1 MRKKYLDQ
9 LPSWYKENGEC
20 DLVMSDD
27 IDALV
32 SASLLKREKGW
43 NVKYFYDFDNFYKS
57 DIDSRHTRV
66 WCDIAILKNGERAFD
81 NHVSRTD
88 GSDLVNKNCINPNL
102 LNDVTAM
109 NYKRKYAGSTALL
122 IWSIYRIPL
131 PKTEEGKMLLLC
143 IDSAFKGYYTDRFKY
158 MCKFYLRDMFG
169 FDELIDVLERHTAED
184 FYRIIDKYH
193 LTRKIV
199 VSTKGHLYTDLDLDT
214 IGELLELDLKLPDI
228 QFNIAK
234 ELERKSGKIG
244 IKRVKDLKQNIF
256 TLAYI
261 YSDKVVCSVIPA

>member
-9 LPSWYKENGEC
+9 LPSWYKENCEC

-57 DIDSRHTRV
+57 DFDKMHTRV

-88 GSDLVNKNCINPNL
+88 RSDMVNKNCINPNL
-102 LNDVTAM
+102 LNNVTAM

-122 IWSIYRIPL
+122 IWSIYGIPL
-131 PKTEEGKMLLLC
+131 PKTEKGKMLLLC
-143 IDSAFKGYYTDRFKY
+143 IDSAFKGYYTKKFHY

-169 FDELIDVLERHTAED
+169 FEELIDVLKRHTAEE
-184 FYRIIDKYH
+184 FYQMIDEYH
-193 LTRKIV
+193 LTKKIV
-199 VSTKGHLYTDLDLDT
+199 LSKKGYLCTDLDLNL
-214 IGELLELDLKLPDI
+214 IGELLELDVQLPNI
-228 QFNIAK
+228 QFHKAK
-234 ELERKSGKIG
+234 ELERRSGKIG
-244 IKRVKDLKQNIF
+244 TKRIKDLTAKIF

-261 YSDKVVCSVIPA
+261 YSDKVVCSVVPA